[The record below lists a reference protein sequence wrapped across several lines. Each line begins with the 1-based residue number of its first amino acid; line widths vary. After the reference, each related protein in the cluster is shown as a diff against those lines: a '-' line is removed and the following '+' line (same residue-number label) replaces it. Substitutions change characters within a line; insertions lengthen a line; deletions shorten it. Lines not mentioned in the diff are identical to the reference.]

1 MSTTAFNMGAGGK
14 LKFVKNITGSAN
26 GSSTPVGSPTLLTVD
41 DDYKLVIMAGTKND
55 GSYGGFTANDLK
67 IKSGVGIKLASSIY
81 WGKEASTGY
90 YAVFADVKKGA
101 VIQCGVRYYGDLYA
115 TLACFK

>member
-1 MSTTAFNMGAGGK
+1 MSATAFNMGAGGK

-41 DDYKLVIMAGTKND
+41 DDYKLVIMAGTKSD
-55 GSYGGFTANDLK
+55 GSDGFTSNDLK
-67 IKSGVGIKLASSIY
+67 IKSGVGIKLDAKIY
-81 WGKEASTGY
+81 WGKAANTGY
-90 YAVFADVKKGA
+90 YAVFANVKKGA